1 MTEPPRS
8 AVRGRRVLLGV
19 TAGIAAYKA
28 AELARLLIKAGA
40 EVRVVMTPSA
50 ARFVAPLTFQAL
62 TGEMVRTALFDEAHE
77 AAMGHIELARWA
89 DVVLVAPA
97 SADFLARCAAGM
109 ADDLLTTLC
118 LASDAPLLVAPA
130 MNRTMWA
137 HPATVD
143 NVALLRRRGVVVLP
157 PASGEQAC
165 GEVGPGRLPEPPEL
179 LAVLAGR
186 LGGGR
191 LGGLRAVVTA
201 GPTREPLDP
210 VRFLGNRS
218 SGRMGYAVARALAA
232 AGAEVELVSGPV
244 ALDPPAGVRRR
255 NVESAQEMRRAVF
268 EVLPGADLFV
278 ATAAVADYRPAEPA
292 PGKIKK
298 QAERLTVELVRN
310 PDILAEVAA
319 QEPRPFI
326 VGFAAETDD
335 LAFHAEHKRRAKG
348 LDMIAANLVG
358 SGRLG
363 FDTGDNSLLV
373 LWEGGR
379 ADLPVQPKTRLAEQL
394 VALIAE
400 RLHAPTA
407 AEDS

>member
-62 TGEMVRTALFDEAHE
+62 TGEMVRTDLFDEAHE

-143 NVALLRRRGVVVLP
+143 NVAVLRRRGVVVLP

-179 LAVLAGR
+179 LAALAGR

-232 AGAEVELVSGPV
+232 AGAEVDLVSGPV

-255 NVESAQEMRRAVF
+255 SVESAQDMRRAVF
-268 EVLPGADLFV
+268 EVLPGAGLFV
-278 ATAAVADYRPAEPA
+278 ATAAVADYRPAQPA

-319 QEPRPFI
+319 QDPRPFT

-335 LAFHAEHKRRAKG
+335 LAFHAEHKRQTKG

-363 FDTGDNSLLV
+363 FDTGDNALLV